1 MQTTTRL
8 EPAKLSKRVQQRL
21 IPLLYV
27 APMLLLMALFVFYP
41 LISTVF
47 ISFFEWNLV
56 NPKREFIGLGN
67 YLELLRDPSFA
78 SLIGQTLLYMALALI
93 GNALLPVGLALLT
106 LQLREREAELFQS
119 LLFVPAVIAVSV
131 GTLIWLW
138 FYLPAGGLFS
148 ALAGTLG
155 LPRPAWLNDP
165 AWALPAVSLVANW
178 KYLGFNYLIALSG
191 LRAIPTEYLEAA
203 RIDGANG
210 WTLLRRIILPLFA
223 PSAVFLITSSLL
235 QSLEQVFIPIEVLT
249 SGGPAN
255 ATNNLMYNV
264 YQEGFKFFRA
274 GRAAASSVALIA
286 LFAGLIWWQFKSFE
300 RRISYDR

>member
-1 MQTTTRL
+1 MQRRTSL
-8 EPAKLSKRVQQRL
+8 ERQRVQQRGRT
-21 IPLLYV
+21 PLLYV

-41 LISTVF
+41 LVSTLF

-67 YLELLRDPSFA
+67 YLELLRDPSFGA
-78 SLIGQTLLYMALALI
+78 LMSQTVAYMGLALI
-93 GNALLPVGLALLT
+93 GNTLLPVGLALLT

-138 FYLPAGGLFS
+138 FYLPA
-148 ALAGTLG
+148 
-155 LPRPAWLNDP
+155 
-165 AWALPAVSLVANW
+165 VSLVANW

-191 LRAIPTEYLEAA
+191 LKAIPTEYLEAA

-210 WTLLRRIILPLFA
+210 MTLLRRIILPLFA
-223 PSAVFLITSSLL
+223 PSAVFLMTSTLL

-286 LFAGLIWWQFKSFE
+286 LFAGLIWWQFRSFE

>member
-1 MQTTTRL
+1 MQASMRL
-8 EPAKLSKRVQQRL
+8 ETAKRSKRVQQRL

-41 LISTVF
+41 LLSTLF

-67 YLELLRDPSFA
+67 YVELLRDPSFSA
-78 SLIGQTLLYMALALI
+78 LIGQTFFYMALALI

-106 LQLREREAELFQS
+106 LQLGEREAELFQS

-148 ALAGTLG
+148 ALALSLG

-210 WTLLRRIILPLFA
+210 FTLLRRIILPLFA

-274 GRAAASSVALIA
+274 GRAAASSVTLIA
-286 LFAGLIWWQFKSFE
+286 LFAGLIWWQFRSFE

>member
-1 MQTTTRL
+1 MQGSTRL
-8 EPAKLSKRVQQRL
+8 ETARHSKRVQQRL
-21 IPLLYV
+21 TPLLYV

-41 LISTVF
+41 LVSTLF

-67 YLELLRDPSFA
+67 YLELLRDSSFA
-78 SLIGQTLLYMALALI
+78 SLIGQTFLYMGLALI

-106 LQLREREAELFQS
+106 LQLREREAELYQS

-148 ALAGTLG
+148 AIAAGLG

-210 WTLLRRIILPLFA
+210 FTLLRRIILPLFA

-235 QSLEQVFIPIEVLT
+235 QSLEQAFIPIEVLT

-274 GRAAASSVALIA
+274 GRAAASSALLIA
-286 LFAGLIWWQFKSFE
+286 LFAGLIWWQFRSFE

>member
-1 MQTTTRL
+1 MRTSTPL
-8 EPAKLSKRVQQRL
+8 ELRRVQQRAGL
-21 IPLLYV
+21 TPLLYV

-41 LISTVF
+41 LVSTLF

-56 NPKREFIGLGN
+56 NPKREFIGLSN
-67 YLELLRDPSFA
+67 YLELLRDPSFGA
-78 SLIGQTLLYMALALI
+78 LMGQTFLYMGLALI

-210 WTLLRRIILPLFA
+210 LTLLRSIILPLFA

-286 LFAGLIWWQFKSFE
+286 LFAGLIWWQFRSFE